1 MRKRSLFIVLIL
13 TIVGLSLRG
22 ENTDSIDVI
31 HYGINLNVNNKI
43 NNGHIGFTDIK
54 FKILSST
61 YHSVCFMLKNQ
72 TVDSVKTL
80 GGQTISF
87 SYSSPNITLSL
98 PFSSVGDIM
107 YVRVYYH
114 GGQVIEPYQW
124 GGIHYLSNL
133 VYVLGVAFRDYPHS
147 YARSWFVAKD
157 SFDDKATYS
166 FNIEVNKNVQAICG
180 GILDSITNNALTDT
194 YHYHIPQMI
203 SPYLCSLTIA
213 NFKTYTSTIHS
224 IYGGDI
230 PLVVHYI
237 GGDSLTIRDCF
248 SRVPQG
254 FNALEKEFGRFRFN
268 RVGYC
273 VTPMGSMEHVDNISL
288 AEGVV
293 TDTNISEQSNIIH
306 ELAHSWFGNLITCKN
321 QEEMWLNEGWTSFT
335 TRISLEGMYGEK
347 KAKDYFRTEN
357 EKVIKN
363 LPLDEGY
370 LSVYGIDSTMTYSS
384 TVYNK
389 GAMVAQTL
397 RGMLGDSLFS
407 CSVKDMLD
415 TFAFKNVTSIQER
428 DFLTQRT
435 GINLTPFFSCFV
447 FNSGYVHYEIA
458 KKEFNGNN
466 ATITVK
472 QRAYPNSENICQMS
486 RIPITFMDSNYNKYK
501 TFFIFNGDSASN
513 MFSLPFNAKNVFL
526 DMDEEIMDLTTDNYN
541 IFKQDTLY
549 TFPNTYFKA
558 NITNINDS
566 LLIRPTLHWIES
578 DNNSLPNGINRISQ
592 KHYWTIEGMDM
603 DKANIEGRFYY
614 QTSMAN
620 NAFDN
625 TLLNTSYAK
634 DSLMLL
640 YRPNREEQWVR
651 IPIEKVVSSEGY
663 VRTRYIFNGDYVMAI
678 GDTNLVSLMDINN
691 DKNIKIYPNPCKNII
706 KVETQELKGAS
717 IKIYDIEGKEMFSSF
732 LSKNNNLTTLSLNL
746 KAGKYIVLI
755 QKDKTYSKVLIIK

>member
-1 MRKRSLFIVLIL
+1 MFFAYLGVRA
-13 TIVGLSLRG
+13 

-54 FKILSST
+54 FKIISCT
-61 YHSVCFMLKNQ
+61 YHSVSFMLKNQ

-80 GGQTISF
+80 SGQDISF
-87 SYSSPNITLSL
+87 SYSSPNIILSL
-98 PFSSVGDIM
+98 PFTSVGDIM

-114 GGQVIEPYQW
+114 GGQVIEPYSW

-133 VYVLGVAFRDYPHS
+133 VYVLGVAFADYPHS

-180 GILDSITNNALTDT
+180 GILDSITNNYSSNT

-213 NFKTYTSTIHS
+213 NFKTYTDTIHS

-237 GGDSLTIRDCF
+237 SGDSLVIRDCF

-273 VTPMGSMEHVDNISL
+273 VTPLGSMEHVDNISL

-293 TDTNISEQSNIIH
+293 TDTNLSEQSNIIH

-335 TRISLEGMYGEK
+335 TRISLEAMYGEK

-363 LPLDEGY
+363 LPFDEGY

-447 FNSGYVHYEIA
+447 FNSGYVHYEIT

-466 ATITVK
+466 ATITVE
-472 QRAYPNSENICQMS
+472 QRAYPNRENICQMS
-486 RIPITFMDSNYNKYK
+486 RIPITFMDNNYNKYK
-501 TFFIFNGDSASN
+501 TFFILNGDSASN
-513 MFSLPFNAKNVFL
+513 TFSLPFKVKNVFL
-526 DMDEEIMDLTTDNYN
+526 DMEEEIRDLTTDNYK
-541 IFKQDTLY
+541 IIKQDSLY
-549 TFPNTYFKA
+549 DFPNTYFKA
-558 NITNINDS
+558 NVSNLNDS
-566 LLIRPTLHWIES
+566 LIIRPTLHWIGE
-578 DNNSLPNGINRISQ
+578 DTTNLPQGITRISQ
-592 KHYWTIEGMDM
+592 KHYWTIEGLDM

-614 QTSMAN
+614 QTSTSN
-620 NAFDN
+620 NSFDN
-625 TLLNTSYAK
+625 TLLTNVYSK
-634 DSLMLL
+634 DSLILL
-640 YRPNREEQWVR
+640 YRPNKYVMWTA
-651 IPIEKVVSSEGY
+651 IPIANVSSSSGY
-663 VRTRYIFNGDYVMAI
+663 VRTNYIYDGEYVMAI
-678 GDTNLVSLMDINN
+678 GDKSVVGLNEVNQ
-691 DKNIKIYPNPCKNII
+691 DKTLKLYPNPCKNTFKVEAQNMRNSLI
-706 KVETQELKGAS
+706 KVYS
-717 IKIYDIEGKEMFSSF
+717 INGEEIFSSF
-732 LSKNNNLTTLSLNL
+732 LSSHSDITTFKLNL
-746 KAGKYIVLI
+746 KSGKYLVIIQNKYKQISKILIV
-755 QKDKTYSKVLIIK
+755 K